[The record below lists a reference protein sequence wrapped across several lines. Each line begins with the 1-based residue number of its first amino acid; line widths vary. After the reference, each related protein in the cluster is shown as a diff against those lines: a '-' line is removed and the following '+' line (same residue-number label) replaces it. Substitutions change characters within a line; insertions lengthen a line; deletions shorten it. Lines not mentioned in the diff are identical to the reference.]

1 MRGKPRATFLTEVAA
16 RPVAGELAFRERR
29 ATKLITLLFFV
40 VATGGLVAAAW
51 IAASRDASGIAAVM
65 AMSAVALM
73 IMLMIAY
80 TSFQASGHPSN
91 WILRATPQ
99 GLFIH
104 YRSYLNSHLP
114 VDRDTVLFL
123 PHREIDW
130 VRGSRQTRQRGVP
143 GDTGTLRRRFL
154 EIGLRRKDISGIE
167 EKFAEERAVTTA
179 APSRF
184 NHYPVRIATGAIRV
198 EWRSPR
204 TAITP
209 GLRYALDVLG
219 QYYAAAP
226 ATDSTI
232 ASDEALVDVAAQEA
246 RIRDYLAQGDSITA
260 TKLARYYFGYD
271 LTAAKAYI
279 DRLENRNQR
288 Y

>member
-1 MRGKPRATFLTEVAA
+1 MRGKPRATFLTEAAA
-16 RPVAGELAFRERR
+16 RPVAGDPAFRERR
-29 ATKLITLLFFV
+29 ASKLVTLLFFV
-40 VATGGLVAAAW
+40 ALTGGFAAAAW
-51 IAASRDASGIAAVM
+51 IAASQDAKGLAAVM

-80 TSFQASGHPSN
+80 TSFQASGHPTN
-91 WILRATPQ
+91 WILRATRQ

-114 VDRDTVLFL
+114 ADRDTVLYL

-130 VRGSRQTRQRGVP
+130 VRGGRQTRRRGVP
-143 GDTGTLRRRFL
+143 GDTSTLRQRFL
-154 EIGLRRKDISGIE
+154 EIGLRRKDMSGIA

-184 NHYPVRIATGAIRV
+184 NHYPVQIAAGRIRI

-209 GLRYALDVLG
+209 GLRHALDVLG

-226 ATDSTI
+226 TADSTI
-232 ASDEALVDVAAQEA
+232 ASDEALLDIAAQEA
-246 RIRDYLAQGDSITA
+246 RIRDYVAHGDSITA
-260 TKLARYYFGYD
+260 IKLARYYFGYD
-271 LTAAKAYI
+271 LSAASAYVK
-279 DRLENRNQR
+279 RLEERN
-288 Y
+288 